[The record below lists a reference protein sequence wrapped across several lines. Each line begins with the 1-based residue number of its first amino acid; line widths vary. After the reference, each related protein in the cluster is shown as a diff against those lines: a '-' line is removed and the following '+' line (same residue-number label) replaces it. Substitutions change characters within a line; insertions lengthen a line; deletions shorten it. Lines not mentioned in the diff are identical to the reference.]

1 MYFLT
6 LTIVDRVDVFTR
18 RELVEESLVD
28 LRYCH
33 KQKGQTC
40 SLPSSCEA
48 GLVSELDHYRLSSAH
63 PEHAL
68 ELNGYE
74 QAKDCSS

>member
-1 MYFLT
+1 M
-6 LTIVDRVDVFTR
+6 
-18 RELVEESLVD
+18 D